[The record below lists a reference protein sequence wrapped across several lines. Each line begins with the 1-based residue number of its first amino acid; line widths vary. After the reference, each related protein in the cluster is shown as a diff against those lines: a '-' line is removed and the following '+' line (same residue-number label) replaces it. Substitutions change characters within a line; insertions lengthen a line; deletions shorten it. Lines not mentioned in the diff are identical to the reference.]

1 MVPPGRIH
9 CLSTFQSEVCR
20 FPPIFTPGLSSFLS
34 AVKDYKAMLN
44 NVFCLNGFDLSNDP
58 VLRDVIRACSQQV
71 RRPERTVPPW
81 NVDVVLH
88 HLVEAPFEPLNLS
101 SLRLLTQKTL
111 FLVALAT
118 AKRVGELQALSA
130 HIAFQGGDMALSYLP
145 YFVAKTETPTNPLPR
160 EFVLISL
167 SDSVGLD
174 DEERLLCPVR
184 ALRLYLHRTRSPS
197 RPRHLFLSVRD
208 PKRPLS
214 KASPTSSS
222 S

>member
-1 MVPPGRIH
+1 MHSAPLE
-9 CLSTFQSEVCR
+9 C
-20 FPPIFTPGLSSFLS
+20 GL
-34 AVKDYKAMLN
+34 
-44 NVFCLNGFDLSNDP
+44 
-58 VLRDVIRACSQQV
+58 
-71 RRPERTVPPW
+71 
-81 NVDVVLH
+81 VLH
-88 HLVEAPFEPLNLS
+88 HLVDAPFEPLDQS
-101 SLRLLTQKTL
+101 SLRLLTQKTV

-118 AKRVGELQALSA
+118 AKRVSELQALTA
-130 HIAFQGGDMALSYLP
+130 HVAFQGGDMVLSYLP
-145 YFVAKTETPTNPLPR
+145 DFVAKTETPTNPLPR

-184 ALRLYLHRTRSPS
+184 ALRWYLHRTRSPS

>member
-1 MVPPGRIH
+1 
-9 CLSTFQSEVCR
+9 
-20 FPPIFTPGLSSFLS
+20 
-34 AVKDYKAMLN
+34 MLN
-44 NVFCLNGFDLSNDP
+44 SVFHLKDFDLSPDP
-58 VLRDVIRACSQQV
+58 VLRDVIRACSQRV

-88 HLVEAPFEPLNLS
+88 HLVDAPFEPLVQS
-101 SLRLLTQKTL
+101 YLRLLTQKTL
-111 FLVALAT
+111 SLVALAT
-118 AKRVGELQALSA
+118 PKRVGELQALSA

-184 ALRLYLHRTRSPS
+184 ALRWYLHRTRSPS